1 MDTVG
6 DIPEYEGYSLT
17 TDMYDPL
24 VGWEKKSGGFET
36 KAPYAIENKNE
47 FVEMSNINKTIMLEI
62 TEKGKNTKP

>member
-24 VGWEKKSGGFET
+24 VGWEKMKKGGF
-36 KAPYAIENKNE
+36 
-47 FVEMSNINKTIMLEI
+47 
-62 TEKGKNTKP
+62 